1 MGITDAWDSL
11 AEMGKRERGYR
22 ERWGQGDTF
31 PVCERGDQSVLVR
44 RDMKFGNELALFRV
58 QLGQE

>member
-1 MGITDAWDSL
+1 MKIS
-11 AEMGKRERGYR
+11 GYR
-22 ERWGQGDTF
+22 AKAGYVTEGYRQG
-31 PVCERGDQSVLVR
+31 VRREGAVWNVAKWGDQSVLVR

>member
-1 MGITDAWDSL
+1 
-11 AEMGKRERGYR
+11 MGKRERGYG
-22 ERWGQGDTF
+22 ERWGQADTF

-44 RDMKFGNELALFRV
+44 RDMKFGNELAFFRV